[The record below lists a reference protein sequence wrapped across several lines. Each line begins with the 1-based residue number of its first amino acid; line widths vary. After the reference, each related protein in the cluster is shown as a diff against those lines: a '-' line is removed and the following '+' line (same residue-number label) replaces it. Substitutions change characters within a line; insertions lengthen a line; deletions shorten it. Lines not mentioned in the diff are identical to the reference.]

1 MMMFA
6 DTELIP
12 LSALQHFV
20 FCRRQCALIHID
32 GVWTENRL
40 TAEGR
45 AMHDRVD
52 SRIHESRR
60 DICVAA
66 TLRLVSRKLG
76 VAGVADMVEF
86 HRVGDD
92 DPDGAKL
99 AGRSGKWIPFPVEYK
114 HGKPNGRQA
123 DEVQLCAQ
131 AMCLEEMLGVA
142 VPCGALFYGKTRHR
156 LDVDFDASLRT
167 LTEETARGVHELFAT
182 GNVPPAEVGAWCGSC
197 SLQDDCQPRK
207 QGLSAE
213 TWLAKQVE
221 EVLT

>member
-1 MMMFA
+1 MMFA
-6 DTELIP
+6 DDELIP

-20 FCRRQCALIHID
+20 FCRRQCALIHLD

-52 SRIHESRR
+52 SRVHESRR
-60 DICVAA
+60 DTCVAA
-66 TLRLVSRKLG
+66 TLRLVSHKLG

-86 HRVGDD
+86 HRVRDD
-92 DPDGAKL
+92 APDGAKL
-99 AGRSGKWIPFPVEYK
+99 AGKSGRWIPFPVEYK

-131 AMCLEEMLGVA
+131 AMCLEEMLNVA

-156 LDVDFDASLRT
+156 LDVNFDAALRT
-167 LTEETARGVHELFAT
+167 LTEETARGVHALFAA
-182 GNVPPAEVGAWCGSC
+182 GDVPPAEYGPWCESC
-197 SLQDDCQPRK
+197 SLQDACQPRK
-207 QGLSAE
+207 QSLSAE
-213 TWLAKQVE
+213 KWLARQME
-221 EVLT
+221 ALLT

>member
-1 MMMFA
+1 MYYG
-6 DTELIP
+6 DDELVPI
-12 LSALQHFV
+12 SALMHGR
-20 FCRRQCALIHID
+20 FCPRRCVLIHID

-45 AMHDRVD
+45 ALHDRVD
-52 SRIHESRR
+52 SGARETRG

-66 TLRLVSRKLG
+66 TLRLVSHKLG

-92 DPDGAKL
+92 DPNGAKL
-99 AGRSGKWIPFPVEYK
+99 SGKGGRWIPFPVEYK

-142 VPCGALFYGKTRHR
+142 VPRGALFYGKTRHR
-156 LDVDFDASLRT
+156 LDVNFDAALRT
-167 LTEETARGVHELFAT
+167 LTEATARGVHELFAA
-182 GNVPPAEVGAWCGSC
+182 GNVPQADCGAWCESC
-197 SLQDDCQPRK
+197 SLRDACQPRK
-207 QGLSAE
+207 QSLSAE
-213 TWLAKQVE
+213 TWLARQVE
-221 EVLT
+221 AFVS